1 MQYEL
6 ERKIISLLLLYGNK
20 TEDFEDLVL
29 KEDEETSELILEPVV
44 QQARVFEKIY
54 LDLQEDEMAFTNPLF
69 KDLYYTIVEALNRDP
84 DFKIEQIINSVNP
97 DLAMEMSSI
106 LMDDERYSLSD
117 WESKNIFPK
126 KKNETIAQLVSETI
140 LTLRWH
146 LIEQKVKILG
156 EEAMKNLTDTNR
168 EVLEE
173 VMDYTKLKTLL
184 SKKLKRPL

>member
-1 MQYEL
+1 
-6 ERKIISLLLLYGNK
+6 
-20 TEDFEDLVL
+20 
-29 KEDEETSELILEPVV
+29 
-44 QQARVFEKIY
+44 
-54 LDLQEDEMAFTNPLF
+54 
-69 KDLYYTIVEALNRDP
+69 
-84 DFKIEQIINSVNP
+84 
-97 DLAMEMSSI
+97 MEMSSI